1 MSILAIEI
9 QKERW
14 PEYFKELNKTY
25 QGWAVMIEA
34 LDHELGDQPVADGLP
49 LQGISFETK
58 GSAAGD
64 VLIEVGDAGTP
75 YEVHRIDHPRTVS
88 AADTQPGAET
98 DIQIDSGDGTATLI
112 HLRRRPALPPT
123 PGQAKRAGS

>member
-14 PEYFKELNKTY
+14 PDYFAELSKVY
-25 QGWAVMIEA
+25 YGWGVTVEA
-34 LDHELGDQPVADGLP
+34 LDRELGDQPITDGLP

-64 VLIEVGDAGTP
+64 LLIEMGDAGTP
-75 YEVHRIDHPRTVS
+75 YEVHRIDQPRAVS
-88 AADTQPGAET
+88 AADTQPGIET
-98 DIQIDSGDGTATLI
+98 DVQIDSKDGTSTLV
-112 HLRRRPALPPT
+112 HLRRRPALPAAEP
-123 PGQAKRAGS
+123 QRASRTN